1 MQFEKGLWR
10 RFGQNGRT
18 GVLAD
23 PERIELIDAATLR
36 AEITTAS
43 LGVHRAND
51 KERSVRLV
59 QQAFMQRE
67 LARRTGDA
75 AALANAARAAERA
88 LKLAVD
94 ARLRIAARLEL
105 AAIGILAAD
114 LYGDDEAAEAARGRI
129 ATLEF
134 DEKLDQAER
143 LTLLGLKARLC
154 AHRALAENDLNAAV
168 DSAALFDQAVEAAD
182 ERMRESG
189 EGRIQAAVLR
199 LHRADLLIGF
209 GLRLKEAGLLQQAEA
224 DLNQL
229 SMRIDPV
236 RLPITWCRA
245 SALRGAALCGLGDL
259 EAASERI
266 AAGVNALTA
275 AVEHLPSEHSPL
287 DSARI
292 AQKLGHALMTLS
304 VALDDERLCDT
315 SIASFDQA
323 LQLFEGAANIAERS
337 ICAFDR
343 ASAIAAQAERR
354 GDVSSLNYAERVFKQ
369 ELAAVDARRDPVAWA
384 VMQVAL
390 ARVYAARAD
399 LLGDAKER
407 SNAMLA
413 LSEALDLFTERGMRS
428 LADAAL
434 TALDQ
439 MKASV

>member
-1 MQFEKGLWR
+1 
-10 RFGQNGRT
+10 
-18 GVLAD
+18 
-23 PERIELIDAATLR
+23 
-36 AEITTAS
+36 
-43 LGVHRAND
+43 
-51 KERSVRLV
+51 
-59 QQAFMQRE
+59 
-67 LARRTGDA
+67 
-75 AALANAARAAERA
+75 
-88 LKLAVD
+88 
-94 ARLRIAARLEL
+94 
-105 AAIGILAAD
+105 
-114 LYGDDEAAEAARGRI
+114 
-129 ATLEF
+129 
-134 DEKLDQAER
+134 
-143 LTLLGLKARLC
+143 
-154 AHRALAENDLNAAV
+154 
-168 DSAALFDQAVEAAD
+168 
-182 ERMRESG
+182 
-189 EGRIQAAVLR
+189 
-199 LHRADLLIGF
+199 
-209 GLRLKEAGLLQQAEA
+209 
-224 DLNQL
+224 
-229 SMRIDPV
+229 MRIDPV
-236 RLPITWCRA
+236 RMPITWCRA
-245 SALRGAALCGLGDL
+245 SAQRGAALCGLGDL

-369 ELAAVDARRDPVAWA
+369 ELAAVDPRRDPVAWA

-399 LLGDAKER
+399 LLGDPRER

-428 LADAAL
+428 LADATL

-439 MKASV
+439 IKASV